1 MDEKN
6 LILRAK
12 NGDHDAFA
20 VLVEESQGKIY
31 NLTLRMTGNPDDA
44 AELTQEAYLN
54 AWRGLKNFQGDSSFS
69 TWVYRL
75 ASNACIDFLRR
86 EKRRKDI
93 ATAVSIDD
101 DGDEGR
107 QLDLPDQTYD
117 PHRQSEQRELKE
129 TLAAGLLTLS
139 EEHRKVLVLREV
151 EGLSYSEIAE
161 ILQLG
166 EGTVKSRI
174 SRARLA
180 LRKYLIGTGNF
191 SDYPSSTKEK
201 KPPPD

>member
-1 MDEKN
+1 MDEKK
-6 LILRAK
+6 LIERAK

-20 VLVEESQGKIY
+20 VLVEATQGRIY
-31 NLTLRMTGNPDDA
+31 NLTLRMTNNPDDA

-54 AWRGLKNFQGDSSFS
+54 AWRGLKTFQGDASFA

-75 ASNACIDFLRR
+75 ASNVCIDFLRR
-86 EKRRKDI
+86 EKRRRDI
-93 ATAVSIDD
+93 GTAISIDD

-107 QLDLPDQTYD
+107 QIDLPDQTYD
-117 PHRQSEQRELKE
+117 PQRQTEQKE
-129 TLAAGLLTLS
+129 RKESISAGLLTLTQ
-139 EEHRKVLVLREV
+139 EHRKILILREI
-151 EGLSYSEIAE
+151 EGLSYTEIAE

-174 SRARLA
+174 ARARLS
-180 LRKYLIGTGNF
+180 LRKYLIETGNF
-191 SDYPSSTKEK
+191 SDFPSSTKEK